1 MGREVNRVCELSCD
15 ETVIKFLNT
24 QERRA
29 YGDTL
34 LNAMSMGGKYKD
46 SLASVTLSESTELLK
61 ERLDAIMKFK
71 KPSKIIITITVILT
85 MFFTLGA
92 SFTGIYTAATDNAK
106 GVENRQLPKDT
117 AIKPSLALD
126 IRSAAVDLQVA
137 TDGKISAEYNSSVYN
152 VEINDQGND
161 WKVNISCKTKTNT
174 NTETIVLYIPDVNYS
189 DINMNVDSAYLTSAI
204 IKSGN
209 IIGNFNT
216 ASVLLTLPKGFDGSL
231 DATATSGYFELIS
244 KDDFINTNVTI
255 VGDGEIGEIYAPK
268 DFIKNGN
275 TFTFTNGTQNNV
287 IKVTRKGT
295 GVIGIYSSD
304 YSDSVDSPSDWQS
317 EWENSWQ
324 GDWWKS
330 WNNPWQ
336 TGNNTVANSANNVTV
351 SFNGV
356 SIIGQGPVG
365 VELVKS
371 KNSNVTFELL
381 NMEKENTCMTDANI
395 VNGIM
400 QITVNN
406 DVPNG
411 INVDFGPEYKNVVRV
426 YIPDAVYTRFD
437 IQTTEMVV
445 QMQDFN
451 APVHVELNRA
461 GFWLIDEIV
470 SQGTYDIKVSSG
482 PIYIEADTI
491 LNDITANAVS
501 GPLTVR
507 FNKAPTNLY
516 LDTTNCGPSVE
527 RPDDWSAIY
536 KIGNETPKM
545 ILSNNGKATVEIQ
558 NNSITN

>member
-1 MGREVNRVCELSCD
+1 M
-15 ETVIKFLNT
+15 
-24 QERRA
+24 
-29 YGDTL
+29 
-34 LNAMSMGGKYKD
+34 
-46 SLASVTLSESTELLK
+46 
-61 ERLDAIMKFK
+61 
-71 KPSKIIITITVILT
+71 
-85 MFFTLGA
+85 
-92 SFTGIYTAATDNAK
+92 
-106 GVENRQLPKDT
+106 
-117 AIKPSLALD
+117 
-126 IRSAAVDLQVA
+126 
-137 TDGKISAEYNSSVYN
+137 
-152 VEINDQGND
+152 
-161 WKVNISCKTKTNT
+161 
-174 NTETIVLYIPDVNYS
+174 
-189 DINMNVDSAYLTSAI
+189 
-204 IKSGN
+204 
-209 IIGNFNT
+209 
-216 ASVLLTLPKGFDGSL
+216 
-231 DATATSGYFELIS
+231 
-244 KDDFINTNVTI
+244 
-255 VGDGEIGEIYAPK
+255 
-268 DFIKNGN
+268 
-275 TFTFTNGTQNNV
+275 

-381 NMEKENTCMTDANI
+381 NMEKENTCTTDANI

-406 DVPNG
+406 DVSDG

-470 SQGTYDIKVSSG
+470 SQGTYDIKVSLVQSILK
-482 PIYIEADTI
+482 PIQ
-491 LNDITANAVS
+491 
-501 GPLTVR
+501 
-507 FNKAPTNLY
+507 F
-516 LDTTNCGPSVE
+516 
-527 RPDDWSAIY
+527 
-536 KIGNETPKM
+536 
-545 ILSNNGKATVEIQ
+545 
-558 NNSITN
+558 

>member
-1 MGREVNRVCELSCD
+1 MFPRQS
-15 ETVIKFLNT
+15 I
-24 QERRA
+24 
-29 YGDTL
+29 
-34 LNAMSMGGKYKD
+34 GG
-46 SLASVTLSESTELLK
+46 T
-61 ERLDAIMKFK
+61 
-71 KPSKIIITITVILT
+71 
-85 MFFTLGA
+85 
-92 SFTGIYTAATDNAK
+92 
-106 GVENRQLPKDT
+106 
-117 AIKPSLALD
+117 
-126 IRSAAVDLQVA
+126 
-137 TDGKISAEYNSSVYN
+137 
-152 VEINDQGND
+152 
-161 WKVNISCKTKTNT
+161 
-174 NTETIVLYIPDVNYS
+174 
-189 DINMNVDSAYLTSAI
+189 
-204 IKSGN
+204 SGN
-209 IIGNFNT
+209 
-216 ASVLLTLPKGFDGSL
+216 L
-231 DATATSGYFELIS
+231 
-244 KDDFINTNVTI
+244 
-255 VGDGEIGEIYAPK
+255 
-268 DFIKNGN
+268 
-275 TFTFTNGTQNNV
+275 
-287 IKVTRKGT
+287 
-295 GVIGIYSSD
+295 
-304 YSDSVDSPSDWQS
+304 
-317 EWENSWQ
+317 
-324 GDWWKS
+324 
-330 WNNPWQ
+330 
-336 TGNNTVANSANNVTV
+336 NSADNVTV

-356 SIIGQGPVG
+356 SVIGQGPVG

-381 NMEKENTCMTDANI
+381 NMEKENICTTDANI

-437 IQTTEMVV
+437 IQTTKMVV